1 MKLLIVT
8 TEPEKSGGVANYYK
22 TLQGKFSFETEYFIQ
37 GSRTDRDGVLNDI
50 KRLIGDYK
58 KFKNKITAE
67 NYDLILLNPSMD
79 FKSIVRDAK
88 FIQIAKKHSN
98 GKLVLFWRGFLV
110 DFFDDYVKKWFS
122 KTFTRIFFKADA
134 HIVLASKF
142 KHKLQSIG
150 CKAPIYCET
159 TIVGHKLL
167 RAEPKNFPGDRYN
180 ILFLARIVKTK
191 GIYEAIE
198 TFRIVRKK
206 FPAATLSVAGNGF
219 ELDNVKKYLDSN
231 KVEGIIFL
239 GDVGGAEKIKAL
251 ENADVYLFPS
261 YFEGMPNSV
270 LEAMGMGLPV
280 VTTNVGGLEDF
291 FISGKMGFITD
302 SFEPEILAGFI
313 DTVFSDIELQ
323 KQISKTNAG
332 YAASNF
338 SLNIVVKRLEKILSE
353 INTFHTDQ
361 HKSAFKTYKKTTTAK
376 STG

>member
-1 MKLLIVT
+1 MKILIVT
-8 TEPEKSGGVANYYK
+8 TDPEKSGGVANYYK
-22 TLQGKFSFETEYFIQ
+22 TLQGKFSFEAEYFIQ
-37 GSRTDRDGVLNDI
+37 GSRTDRDGIFNDI

-58 KFKNKITAE
+58 KFKNKISAE

-88 FIQIAKKHSN
+88 FIQIAKKYSN
-98 GKLVLFWRGFLV
+98 SKLVLFWRGFLV

-142 KHKLQSIG
+142 KHKLESIG

-159 TIVGHKLL
+159 TIVGHDLL
-167 RAEPKNFPGDRYN
+167 RTEPKVFPEGRFH

-191 GIYEAIE
+191 GIYEAVE
-198 TFRIVRKK
+198 TFRIVRNKY
-206 FPAATLSVAGNGF
+206 PSAILSVAGNGF
-219 ELDNVKKYLDSN
+219 ELDNVKKYVDSN
-231 KVEGIIFL
+231 KIEGIVFL
-239 GDVGGAEKIKAL
+239 GDVGGSDKIKAL

-291 FISGKMGFITD
+291 FIPGKMGFITD
-302 SFEPEILAGFI
+302 SFDPGILAGFI

-323 KQISKTNAG
+323 KQISKTNAS
-332 YAASNF
+332 YAANNF
-338 SLNIVVKRLEKILSE
+338 SLNIVVKRLENIISE
-353 INTFHTDQ
+353 VNALHTDQ
-361 HKSAFKTYKKTTTAK
+361 HKSAFKTYKKATTAK